1 MTARGVIPCTPASGS
16 EPRDGTGHNKSEGVH
31 LILSRRSFLVTAG
44 AGVAAGSLMN
54 RMAFANHHEGV
65 PLGIQLWTVKDEAA
79 KDLEGTLRQV
89 YAAGFREIEF
99 AGFYNKT
106 AAEIGALMKGIGF
119 SLVSMHA
126 GASDISKKGDQILAD
141 AKTLGLRYIVCSSPG
156 VTPEKEKLPWEE
168 RMKAVDL
175 NDWKWNAEL
184 FNKFGKQVKDAGMT
198 FGYHNHSAEFKKFDG
213 VTALDYLFA
222 NTDPALV
229 KSELDVGWV
238 VVAQQDPIALLNKY
252 KDRVIAL
259 HVKDVAKRESADKD
273 PASVALGEGVIDWKS
288 VIGTAKKN
296 GTKAFFYEQE
306 APFTR
311 PILDSVKMSGDYLQK
326 LKV

>member
-1 MTARGVIPCTPASGS
+1 
-16 EPRDGTGHNKSEGVH
+16 
-31 LILSRRSFLVTAG
+31 
-44 AGVAAGSLMN
+44 
-54 RMAFANHHEGV
+54 MAFAANSSI

-79 KDLEGTLRQV
+79 KDLEGTLRKV

-99 AGFYNKT
+99 AGFYGKS
-106 AAEIGALMKGIGF
+106 AADIGKLMKDIGF

-126 GASDISKKGDQILAD
+126 GAGDIAKKGDEILAD
-141 AKTLGLRYIVCSSPG
+141 ARTLGLRYVVCSSPA
-156 VTPEKEKLPWEE
+156 VSPEKDKLPWEE

-175 NDWKWNAEL
+175 TDWKWNADL
-184 FNKFGKQVKDAGMT
+184 FNKFGKQVSDAGMS

-213 VTALDYLFA
+213 KTAFDHLFGM
-222 NTDPALV
+222 TDPKHV
-229 KSELDVGWV
+229 KIELDVGWV
-238 VVAQQDPIALLNKY
+238 VTAQQDPVAILNQY

-259 HVKDVAKRESADKD
+259 HVKDVSRRESPDKD
-273 PASVALGEGVIDWKS
+273 PPSVALGEGVIDWKK

-311 PILDSVKMSGDYLQK
+311 PILDSVKISGDYLTK
-326 LKV
+326 LAV